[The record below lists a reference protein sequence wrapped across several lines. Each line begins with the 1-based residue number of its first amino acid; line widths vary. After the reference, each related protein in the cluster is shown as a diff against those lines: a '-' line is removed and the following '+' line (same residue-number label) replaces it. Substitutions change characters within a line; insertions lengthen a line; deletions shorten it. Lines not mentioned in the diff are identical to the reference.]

1 MSIKING
8 KEYGFNTDIRLGIL
22 EMMEGKDLSIKRIRI
37 ILKEILLPMPTSKET
52 FNVKKSQIETIFKA
66 FGKYMS
72 KETDEF
78 KKKLS
83 I

>member
-37 ILKEILLPMPTSKET
+37 ILKEILIPVPTSKET
-52 FNVKKSQIETIFKA
+52 FNVKKSKIEPIFRA
-66 FGKYMS
+66 FGKYMI

>member
-37 ILKEILLPMPTSKET
+37 ILKEILIPVPTSKET

>member
-8 KEYGFNTDIRLGIL
+8 KEYGFNTDVRLGIL

-37 ILKEILLPMPTSKET
+37 ILKEILLPTPTSKET
-52 FNVKKSQIETIFKA
+52 FNVKKSQIEPIFKA

-72 KETDEF
+72 NESTEF